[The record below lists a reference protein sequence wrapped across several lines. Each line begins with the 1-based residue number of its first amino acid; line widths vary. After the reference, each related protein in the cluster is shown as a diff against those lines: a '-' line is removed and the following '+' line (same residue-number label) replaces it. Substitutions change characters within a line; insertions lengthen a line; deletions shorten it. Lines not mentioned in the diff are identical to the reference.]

1 METRFY
7 LEKSEEDENKP
18 LKKTR
23 RSKRHK
29 CELKPYKREKFKY
42 KDNVV

>member
-7 LEKSEEDENKP
+7 TEESEENQP

-29 CELKPYKREKFKY
+29 YELKPYKREKFKY
-42 KDNVV
+42 KEDVV

>member
-1 METRFY
+1 METRS
-7 LEKSEEDENKP
+7 EKEYEERP

-29 CELKPYKREKFKY
+29 AELKPYKREKFKY
-42 KDNVV
+42 KEDVV

>member
-1 METRFY
+1 METRF
-7 LEKSEEDENKP
+7 KEEDENQP

-29 CELKPYKREKFKY
+29 CELQPYKREKFKY
-42 KDNVV
+42 KEDVV

>member
-1 METRFY
+1 MGTHS
-7 LEKSEEDENKP
+7 EKEYEEQP

-29 CELKPYKREKFKY
+29 VELKPYKREKFKY
-42 KDNVV
+42 KEDVV